1 MCSNAVEYAKHTP
14 FDKVILAYSIAKVY
28 LKTTAYAMKEHEK

>member
-14 FDKVILAYSIAKVY
+14 FGKVILAYPTAKVY
-28 LKTTAYAMKEHEK
+28 LKITAYAAKES